1 MSNLLDDT
9 KIEEYTKEFVATTF
23 ESLILLKTQY
33 DELLQV
39 ENKKDLK
46 EYKQLY
52 SLLEK
57 ALTLYS
63 KTVKPNYDTIIESFK
78 RKYIK
83 TESQVE
89 KNDTKEQIQG
99 VKMVYDYIQ
108 QFDIEKLDLFV
119 AALEINFKLWK
130 PTDDKNNKDVINEKE
145 KLNLEIQKLFT
156 EAKKNK
162 DVSKISEARIKQ
174 QQLAGLNYKSK
185 IGGVLRTN
193 NNQDDV
199 KFQNVDYN
207 VPKASDAS
215 LFINSL
221 ASADKKEEF
230 NKFFKSDDLM
240 EYIFYSIR
248 LTTDLIKYQPFMDGN
263 KRTFRGLLNLMF
275 KARNLPPIYIKKDEI
290 DEYKKALFKGIIKED
305 YDDLYFFYMNKLC
318 DSIYELD
325 IEPYIKVKDN
335 EELKNKKPKF

>member
-1 MSNLLDDT
+1 MSNLLDDS
-9 KIEEYTKEFVATTF
+9 KIEEYTKEFVSTTF

-33 DELLQV
+33 DELLKV

-63 KTVKPNYDTIIESFK
+63 KAVKPNYDTIIESFK

-99 VKMVYDYIQ
+99 VKIVYDYIQ

-119 AALEINFKLWK
+119 ASLEINYKLWK
-130 PTDDKNNKDVINEKE
+130 PTDDKNNKDVILEKE
-145 KLNLEIQKLFT
+145 NLNFEIQNLFA

-162 DVSKISEARIKQ
+162 DVTKISEARIKQ

-207 VPKASDAS
+207 VPKALDAS
-215 LFINSL
+215 SFINNL
-221 ASADKKEEF
+221 ASIDKKEEF
-230 NKFFKSDDLM
+230 KKYLESDDLM
-240 EYIFYSIR
+240 EYIFYAIR

-275 KARNLPPIYIKKDEI
+275 KARNLPPIYIRKDEI
-290 DEYKKALFKGIIKED
+290 DEYKKALFKGIIKEE

-325 IEPYIKVKDN
+325 IEPYIKAKEN
-335 EELKNKKPKF
+335 ENSQNKKPKL

>member
-9 KIEEYTKEFVATTF
+9 KIEEYTKEFVSTTF
-23 ESLILLKTQY
+23 ESLILLKNQY
-33 DELLQV
+33 DELLKV

-52 SLLEK
+52 TLLEK

-63 KTVKPNYDTIIESFK
+63 KAVEPNYDTIIESFK

-99 VKMVYDYIQ
+99 VRIVYDYIQ
-108 QFDIEKLDLFV
+108 QFDINNLNLFV

-130 PTDDKNNKDVINEKE
+130 PTDDKNNKDIIEQKE
-145 KLNLEIQKLFT
+145 KLNLEIQQLFA
-156 EAKKNK
+156 EAKEKK
-162 DVSKISEARIKQ
+162 DVSKITEARVKQ

-185 IGGVLRTN
+185 IGGVLRIN
-193 NNQDDV
+193 DNQDDV

-215 LFINSL
+215 EFINSL
-221 ASADKKEEF
+221 ASFAKKEEF
-230 NKFFKSDDLM
+230 NRYLESDNLI
-240 EYIFYSIR
+240 EYIFYAIR

-290 DEYKKALFKGIIKED
+290 EEYKKALFKGIIKED

-325 IEPYIKVKDN
+325 IEPYIKAKEIED
-335 EELKNKKPKF
+335 KNKKLKP